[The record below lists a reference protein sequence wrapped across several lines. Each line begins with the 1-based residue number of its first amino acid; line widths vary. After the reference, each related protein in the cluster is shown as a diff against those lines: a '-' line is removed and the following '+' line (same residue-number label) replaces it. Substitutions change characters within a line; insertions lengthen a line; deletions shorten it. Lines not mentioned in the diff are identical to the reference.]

1 MNKKRWL
8 ISSLLVG
15 ILMVAITAGV
25 VVAQTPDAE
34 GDQPKESKAARL
46 AEILGGDATEESVQ
60 AAFAQ
65 IVRENQN
72 AAVQKKLDYLVTRN
86 LMSQVEADAYMA
98 WFKSRPESIRQGLP
112 ITGYQH
118 KSFKQRRGGEHRG
131 FLGFRGR
138 GHRAFRHHNPI
149 PDRGPAPTK

>member
-1 MNKKRWL
+1 MNKKRWV

-34 GDQPKESKAARL
+34 VVQPKESKAARL

-60 AAFAQ
+60 AAFTQMA
-65 IVRENQN
+65 RENQN
-72 AAVQKKLDYLVTRN
+72 AAVQKKLDHLVTRN

-98 WFKSRPESIRQGLP
+98 WFKSRPESIQQGLP
-112 ITGYQH
+112 IPGYQH
-118 KSFKQRRGGEHRG
+118 KSFKQRRVGEHRG
-131 FLGFRGR
+131 FLGFGGR

-149 PDRGPAPTK
+149 SDS